1 MERESGKT
9 ALSVFGTTDLRK
21 ESVST
26 VANTKS
32 YGRAT
37 ESVDIQAMNKVLSN
51 NSSGVFLKSNFV
63 RKRNT
68 NNETPIE
75 HNSNKQP
82 ISIIIS
88 TKQRPMTSKGPI
100 KPIEIATMD
109 DNGRNSFDALKSLK
123 LKDLAKISRN

>member
-9 ALSVFGTTDLRK
+9 TLSAFGTTDLRK

-68 NNETPIE
+68 NNETP
-75 HNSNKQP
+75 
-82 ISIIIS
+82 
-88 TKQRPMTSKGPI
+88 
-100 KPIEIATMD
+100 
-109 DNGRNSFDALKSLK
+109 
-123 LKDLAKISRN
+123 